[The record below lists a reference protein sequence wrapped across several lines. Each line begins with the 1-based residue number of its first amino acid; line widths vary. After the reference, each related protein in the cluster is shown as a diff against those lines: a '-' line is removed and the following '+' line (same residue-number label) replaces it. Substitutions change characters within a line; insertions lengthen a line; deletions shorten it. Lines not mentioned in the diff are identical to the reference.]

1 MVEDSVKV
9 KSTKTVVYEA
19 KNKKQTGNLKIIKQD
34 ADSEKTLE
42 GVSFK
47 IKRKDENKYIQVK
60 TGDGWKIVGGSR
72 CLQEDSCQPVR

>member
-34 ADSEKTLE
+34 ADSEKK
-42 GVSFK
+42 F
-47 IKRKDENKYIQVK
+47 R
-60 TGDGWKIVGGSR
+60 GSKF
-72 CLQEDSCQPVR
+72 

>member
-34 ADSEKTLE
+34 ADSEKNLE

-47 IKRKDENKYIQVK
+47 IKKKTKTNTYRLKQVMVGK
-60 TGDGWKIVGGSR
+60 KI
-72 CLQEDSCQPVR
+72 LQE